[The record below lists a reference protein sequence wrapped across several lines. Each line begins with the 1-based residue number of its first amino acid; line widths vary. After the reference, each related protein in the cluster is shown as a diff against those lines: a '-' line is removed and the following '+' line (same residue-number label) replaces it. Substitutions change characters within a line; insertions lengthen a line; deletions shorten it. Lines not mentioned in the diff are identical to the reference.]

1 MARRGL
7 GRGISALLGQAD
19 LGETLVQEISIDQ
32 IRPNPFQPRQQFSED
47 SLGELADS
55 IRQFGVIQP
64 IIVRQESAEEYV
76 LVAGER
82 RLRAA
87 QMAGLS
93 TIPAIVRSPS
103 EQQMLEMALVE
114 NVQREDINPVDAAM
128 AYKRLMDE
136 FGLTMEQ
143 VAQRVG
149 KSVPAIS
156 NTIRLLQLPDY
167 ILETLRTGA
176 LSEGHG
182 RALLMVRDAV
192 HQRQLWQE
200 ILSEN
205 LSVRASEH
213 RAREWREREMNTT
226 PRNAPPDAPQ
236 PVGVSLPLKALEQNL
251 SAYLGTRVQVVQM
264 AGGGGRIV
272 IEFYSEE
279 ELGRLL
285 EIIAPNGL

>member
-7 GRGISALLGQAD
+7 GKGIGALLGQSE
-19 LGETLVQEISIDQ
+19 LSETLVQEIPIAQ
-32 IRPNPFQPRQQFSED
+32 IRPNPFQPRRQFDEE
-47 SLGELADS
+47 SLRELAES
-55 IRQFGVIQP
+55 IRQMGVIQP
-64 IIVRQESAEEYV
+64 IIVRQESAEDYV

-87 QMAGLS
+87 QMAGL
-93 TIPAIVRSPS
+93 TAIPAIVRSPS

-114 NVQREDINPVDAAM
+114 NVQREDINPVDAAL

-156 NTIRLLQLPDY
+156 NTIRLLQLPEY
-167 ILETLRTGA
+167 ILETIRNGA

-200 ILSEN
+200 ILSDN
-205 LSVRASEH
+205 LSVRMAEL
-213 RAREWREREMNTT
+213 RAREWREHEMNPT
-226 PRNAPPDAPQ
+226 PRNAPQLAPQ
-236 PVGVSLPLKALEQNL
+236 PVSVSVELKALEQNL

-279 ELGRLL
+279 ELGRIL

>member
-114 NVQREDINPVDAAM
+114 NV
-128 AYKRLMDE
+128 
-136 FGLTMEQ
+136 
-143 VAQRVG
+143 
-149 KSVPAIS
+149 
-156 NTIRLLQLPDY
+156 
-167 ILETLRTGA
+167 
-176 LSEGHG
+176 
-182 RALLMVRDAV
+182 
-192 HQRQLWQE
+192 
-200 ILSEN
+200 
-205 LSVRASEH
+205 
-213 RAREWREREMNTT
+213 
-226 PRNAPPDAPQ
+226 
-236 PVGVSLPLKALEQNL
+236 
-251 SAYLGTRVQVVQM
+251 
-264 AGGGGRIV
+264 
-272 IEFYSEE
+272 
-279 ELGRLL
+279 
-285 EIIAPNGL
+285 